1 MNEFKNAI
9 IKKSSDGAHITE
21 PEFLDYYADVN
32 ATLPVEKEEYFV
44 DVTSISDFLLIFFFS
59 SSSRHGESPPV
70 LTTFHRKE
78 SLSLKLSSTKRS
90 DKRP

>member
-44 DVTSISDFLLIFFFS
+44 DVTFSLCDSLLTISLAC
-59 SSSRHGESPPV
+59 P
-70 LTTFHRKE
+70 
-78 SLSLKLSSTKRS
+78 
-90 DKRP
+90 